1 MLKLIYEYY
10 QNKKKTKEKKTK
22 LYINLLVLYFVC
34 PCVFLRRFG
43 LVLPFCRSP
52 HCPVNEG

>member
-10 QNKKKTKEKKTK
+10 QNKLKEDQTVKYNY
-22 LYINLLVLYFVC
+22 LCCILC

-43 LVLPFCRSP
+43 LVLPFRLSP